1 MENIKFESIN
11 LSKEIQK
18 AVSDMGFEEMS
29 PIQAQAIP
37 VIMEGK
43 DVIGQSQTGT
53 GKTAAFGIPI
63 LEMTDTRSKDTES
76 LILCPTR
83 ELAIQVVEELKKLSK
98 YKKGINIV
106 PIYGGQSI
114 DRQIGLIRRGVHIV
128 VGTPGR
134 VMDHMRR
141 GTLNFKNIKR
151 IVLDEADEMLDMGF
165 RDDIEIILKETSAE
179 RQTILFSATMAKQI
193 LDITKKYQTNPEL
206 VKVVHKELTV
216 PSIEQVYF
224 EVKESLKLQ
233 LLCRLIDMHN
243 PKLSLVFCNTKKNVD
258 ELVLQLQNRGYFV
271 DGLHGDLKQ
280 SQRDRVMS
288 KFRNG
293 TIDILIAT
301 DVAARGIDVDDVE
314 IVFNYDLP
322 QDEEYYVHRIGRT
335 GRAGRAGRAFTFVS
349 GKSIYKLKDIQRYT
363 KTKIDRGEI
372 PTIND
377 VEESKID
384 AFFEKVKTVMDES
397 DLARYVKHI
406 ESLLNDEYT
415 SVDVAAALLKMSI
428 GLENK
433 EENMEVAYSGNYNS
447 SNFNASNFNNTGGE
461 PGMARLFINAGRNQ
475 NILPKDVIG
484 AIAGETGIAGKLI
497 GKIDIYDKYTFV
509 EVPVEYTETV
519 LEIMK
524 NNKIKGKT
532 INIEPANSK

>member
-1 MENIKFESIN
+1 MNNIKFESLN
-11 LSKEIQK
+11 LSKETQK
-18 AVSDMGFEEMS
+18 AISDMGFEEMS

-37 VIMEGK
+37 VIVEGR

-53 GKTAAFGIPI
+53 GKTAAFGIPV
-63 LEMTDTRSKDTES
+63 LEMTDTRSKNTET

-98 YKKGINIV
+98 YKRGINIV

-114 DRQIGLIRRGVHIV
+114 DRQIGLIKRGVQIV

-141 GTLNFKNIKR
+141 GTLNFKSIKR

-165 RDDIEIILKETSAE
+165 RDDIEIILKETNEE
-179 RQTILFSATMAKQI
+179 RQTILFSATMAKPI
-193 LDITKKYQTNPEL
+193 LDITKKYQKNPEL

-243 PKLSLVFCNTKKNVD
+243 PKLSLVFCNTKKSVD

-314 IVFNYDLP
+314 VVFNYDLP

-363 KTKIDRGEI
+363 KTKIVRGEI

-384 AFFEKVKTVMDES
+384 AFFEKVKNVMEES
-397 DLARYVKHI
+397 DLTRYVKHI

-428 GLENK
+428 GLDNK
-433 EENMEVAYSGNYNS
+433 EEDMEVSY
-447 SNFNASNFNNTGGE
+447 ASNFGNTGGE

-475 NILPKDVIG
+475 KILPKDVIG

-509 EVPVEYTETV
+509 EVPVDYAETV